1 MPTEI
6 AKDNRKCSKCSL
18 VKSISAFYKHNEGKD
33 GFRPD
38 CKDCVRSRS
47 KMWYDNN
54 PKKAKIARKRWQKN
68 NKNYTKEYQKNY
80 YNDNKE
86 DIIKYYKEWL
96 SNNKEK
102 AIETKRKWEK
112 DNIDRVR
119 AMQRDW
125 AKKNP
130 RKAGL
135 WYINK
140 RRTDPIFRMN
150 CNISVG
156 IWKSLREKKGG
167 KHWENLVGYTL
178 EELKK
183 HLEKQF
189 EEWMNWENYGQYI
202 VGRERKWHIDHIIP
216 KGHFKYETAEDKE
229 FKECWALENL
239 QPLEAVENIKKSN
252 KILVCQKS

>member
-54 PKKAKIARKRWQKN
+54 PGKAKIARRRWQKN
-68 NKNYTKEYQKNY
+68 NKNYTKEYQKDY
-80 YNDNKE
+80 YRDNKE
-86 DIIKYYKEWL
+86 DIIRYYKEWL

-119 AMQRDW
+119 ASQ
-125 AKKNP
+125 
-130 RKAGL
+130 
-135 WYINK
+135 
-140 RRTDPIFRMN
+140 
-150 CNISVG
+150 
-156 IWKSLREKKGG
+156 
-167 KHWENLVGYTL
+167 
-178 EELKK
+178 KK
-183 HLEKQF
+183 HQ
-189 EEWMNWENYGQYI
+189 N
-202 VGRERKWHIDHIIP
+202 
-216 KGHFKYETAEDKE
+216 
-229 FKECWALENL
+229 
-239 QPLEAVENIKKSN
+239 KK
-252 KILVCQKS
+252 